1 MQSQTNNTQDPSN
14 PNAAVQYDKILLN
27 DGNGFGPTTGIF
39 TAPRP
44 GTYLFNFAGV
54 DLPGNEELVVGLYK
68 NGNLIG
74 SFYAVNHGAAP
85 IPSILRLA
93 ADDAIQMS
101 IITPNGMLFGNPSNA
116 FTHFTGVL
124 LEEEIFLNLVAY

>member
-1 MQSQTNNTQDPSN
+1 M
-14 PNAAVQYDKILLN
+14 
-27 DGNGFGPTTGIF
+27 
-39 TAPRP
+39 
-44 GTYLFNFAGV
+44 
-54 DLPGNEELVVGLYK
+54 GLYK